1 MPPATRRVAAKSS
14 ARCFPSTPGRRSRTV
29 QPSRP
34 VAVTREGAADQRT
47 KMEEKESREESA
59 RMAKIAKTK
68 AQVEESNKYYN
79 ENAKPGSLAAKAN
92 MVAKYNEKH
101 EKGNKK

>member
-1 MPPATRRVAAKSS
+1 MLKKIEEQEAKQEQ
-14 ARCFPSTPGRRSRTV
+14 A
-29 QPSRP
+29 Q
-34 VAVTREGAADQRT
+34 
-47 KMEEKESREESA
+47 
-59 RMAKIAKTK
+59 MAKIAKTK
-68 AQVEESNKYYN
+68 AAVEESNRYYN